1 VCDNNLKKM
10 INSFIQS
17 GLNMMVLYMSNQ
29 SKFIFVV
36 TYAGPLKSVSKDKN
50 NLLSDDLL
58 QMIDDTI
65 FGNLFVDQHRF
76 DYSEPSDNEDDDTLD
91 PNMTVNIDEDVVH
104 DVDDE

>member
-1 VCDNNLKKM
+1 
-10 INSFIQS
+10 
-17 GLNMMVLYMSNQ
+17 
-29 SKFIFVV
+29 
-36 TYAGPLKSVSKDKN
+36 
-50 NLLSDDLL
+50 
-58 QMIDDTI
+58 MIDDTI